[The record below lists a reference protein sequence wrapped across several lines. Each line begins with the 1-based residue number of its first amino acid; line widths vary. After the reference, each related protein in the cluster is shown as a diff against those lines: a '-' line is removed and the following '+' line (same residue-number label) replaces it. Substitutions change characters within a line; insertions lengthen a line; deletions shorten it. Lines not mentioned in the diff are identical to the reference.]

1 MKTLNENYNLLHEN
15 ITCFK
20 KKKKQYTRL
29 QVEMKTTN
37 ENLGSHIMY

>member
-1 MKTLNENYNLLHEN
+1 M
-15 ITCFK
+15 FK